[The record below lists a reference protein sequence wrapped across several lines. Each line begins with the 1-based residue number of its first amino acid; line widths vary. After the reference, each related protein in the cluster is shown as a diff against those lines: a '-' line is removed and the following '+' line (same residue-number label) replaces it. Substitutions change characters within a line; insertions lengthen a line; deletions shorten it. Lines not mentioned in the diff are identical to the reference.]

1 MNSKP
6 RWFYYILLNIIVS
19 AIVTLTVVLLYD
31 NYKGTQ
37 INSAIIAT
45 LPTLP
50 QITQSDP
57 VDLSQVNLEIIS
69 VIGSGVVVTEVVVIQ
84 NKGDDPVTLT
94 NWTLN
99 NGSRTV
105 FIFPQVKMFKDGM
118 LQIHS
123 VAGANTAVD
132 LYLGMTEPAWQSGDV
147 ASIVDTQGNLVTTYL
162 IP

>member
-19 AIVTLTVVLLYD
+19 AVVTLTVVLLYD
-31 NYKGTQ
+31 NYKGAQ
-37 INSAIIAT
+37 VNSAIIAT
-45 LPTLP
+45 PS
-50 QITQSDP
+50 QVSQSVP
-57 VDLSQVNLEIIS
+57 VILSQVNLEIIS

-84 NKGDDPVTLT
+84 NKGDDAVTLT
-94 NWTLN
+94 GWTLM
-99 NGSRTV
+99 NGSRSV
-105 FIFPQVKMFKDGM
+105 YVFPQVKMFKDGM
-118 LQIHS
+118 LQVHS

-132 LYLGMTEPAWQSGDV
+132 LYLGRTEPAWQSGDV